1 MAAHRRAMTER
12 LTPEQLTEMSARRRA
27 AFEKMIPEQ
36 IAELQRSR
44 PSIPQ

>member
-1 MAAHRRAMTER
+1 MTER
-12 LTPEQLTEMSARRRA
+12 LPPEQLTEMSARRRA
-27 AFEKMIPEQ
+27 AFEKMTPEQ